1 MNLLNLFSRQN
12 MSVLLQLFLS
22 VSRQGNFS
30 VFFLHM
36 LYFFLVGIVVIS
48 NTGFEKIIV
57 TEKIVI
63 TYWGVGAGGFLALKL
78 LPCLPLH
85 YWRPWKPS
93 VHQSTCQLFED
104 IHMGS
109 HIGLEQLPDSSSL
122 NQKHLGKKK
131 KKKPLN
137 SVQCFLH

>member
-36 LYFFLVGIVVIS
+36 LYFSLVGIVVIS

-85 YWRPWKPS
+85 Y
-93 VHQSTCQLFED
+93 
-104 IHMGS
+104 
-109 HIGLEQLPDSSSL
+109 
-122 NQKHLGKKK
+122 
-131 KKKPLN
+131 
-137 SVQCFLH
+137 